1 MINQNLKK
9 KHKITSIILIIFSL
23 NSYSQ
28 NLVPNGNFE
37 SYDLCPDFWCQISY
51 CTSWN
56 SFRATPDYYNTCS
69 TSSDFAPPNCYYGFQ
84 YPHSGNA
91 YAGFACYYIYS
102 VNYRELMGA
111 NLLSPLVFKQ
121 KYFISFYVNMGGGE
135 NSKNTIAIN
144 KMGVKFS
151 TIPYSE
157 SNPAPIDNFAHFYTN
172 TIINDTVNWVKISGS
187 FVADSAYNYII
198 IGNFFN
204 DSLTDTLNLETVNEN
219 ESAYYFIDDI
229 CVSTDSLYCENWLG
243 IDKNNDKNE
252 EISIYPNPAT
262 ELITL
267 QSEQVMNGKI
277 SIFNNL
283 GLEVKEENIKQEH
296 EKTIDI
302 RTLPAG
308 LYLLRYKEQTLRFS
322 VVK

>member
-1 MINQNLKK
+1 MK
-9 KHKITSIILIIFSL
+9 KITLLLSIIISL
-23 NSYSQ
+23 NGFSQ
-28 NLVPNGNFE
+28 NLVPNPSFE
-37 SYDLCPDFWCQISY
+37 QYVLCPDNDYQISY
-51 CTSWN
+51 CVSWD
-56 SFRATPDYYNTCS
+56 SYRESPDYFNTCS
-69 TSSDFAPPNCYYGFQ
+69 TSFNYAPPECYYGFQ

-91 YAGFACYYIYS
+91 YAGFSPFSSQIQ
-102 VNYRELMGA
+102 NYRELMGA
-111 NLLSPLVFKQ
+111 NLLSTLLTGQ
-121 KYFISFYVNMGGGE
+121 KYFISFYINLGGNVFRGA
-135 NSKNTIAIN
+135 TIASN
-144 KMGVKFS
+144 KTGVRFS
-151 TIPYSE
+151 TVPYSY
-157 SNPAPIDNFAHFYTN
+157 SNPAPINNSAQFYCN
-172 TIINDTVNWVKISGS
+172 TIISDTIKWTRISGS
-187 FVADSAYNYII
+187 FIADSAYNYII
-198 IGNFFN
+198 IGNFFT
-204 DSLTDTLNLETVNEN
+204 DSLTDTLNLSTINKY
-219 ESAYYFIDDI
+219 SYYYIDDI